1 MPQAMSLMPL
11 FKGCVVWTI
20 PMNKFN
26 YSVPHKYSATI
37 ASQYDQAATFIY
49 GGLTQHGDVTGN
61 FCADI
66 NGNGQGARSNADGEH
81 SVSPGF
87 GVMAA
92 SGENEINGADT
103 PIIPPAPTRLAKDRP
118 GGGTYPARL
127 GTPARPEERAGG

>member
-1 MPQAMSLMPL
+1 MRQSMSLMPL

-20 PMNKFN
+20 PMNTFN

-81 SVSPGF
+81 SVSPVFGF
-87 GVMAA
+87 MAD
-92 SGENEINGADT
+92 SGEHEINEE
-103 PIIPPAPTRLAKDRP
+103 DRS
-118 GGGTYPARL
+118 
-127 GTPARPEERAGG
+127 EEHTSELQSLMRISYAVFC

>member
-26 YSVPHKYSATI
+26 YSVPPKYSATI

-66 NGNGQGARSNADGEH
+66 NATGQGARTIADGEH
-81 SVSPGF
+81 SVSPVFGF
-87 GVMAA
+87 LAD
-92 SGENEINGADT
+92 SGEHEINEQAT
-103 PIIPPAPTRLAKDRP
+103 PLIRLAAQRLATDPTRRGKQ
-118 GGGTYPARL
+118 
-127 GTPARPEERAGG
+127 RAGT